1 MAFSGSNQ
9 ALSAAFLFGILLQ
22 AALGALLVYWNGH
35 GSSVFQDGRR
45 LVLVLFLIFAALWA
59 LIDFL
64 NLVISPNASTICQIG
79 LIFSTTFDQLARVVL
94 EQFLLWS
101 VGHGTKLTA
110 ARVVLQVILVVRV
123 VAGGIL
129 AGFTRPQFA
138 PVCVA
143 HTSLFPVSI
152 VVLALDGIIIGT
164 LLIQAMSLGL
174 FRDMSGQSS
183 DRKAQSKSV
192 VFMIFGF
199 AFWTGM
205 SVPMLLGLR
214 DIILFL
220 RTALPAI
227 ALTLLVG
234 LVLAFQNGL
243 VSSRIDEA
251 ITPEAQSP
259 FMNPMPPTREILRD
273 DVNVD
278 GSPIA
283 PRGYTKNGLFV
294 VNPSATPQESPARPQ
309 FGNSKNGGEM
319 RVREVEI
326 NESSSSTA
334 RNAPGFGGSNGV
346 FPSLAT
352 APLPNGF
359 SQLSQTYSPD
369 VRPSTNGQSVP
380 APTSQQKKSL
390 FSRSKPEPK
399 LNVRALGISRP
410 VMVDADGYSGP
421 RMQTVDLAT
430 AAASERERRQAASAR
445 SRLVADGPAPRPPF
459 QTLEDGL
466 RKSVSVKRKEM
477 GGSKSRGALSPIPS
491 SNASAISSMLV
502 NGTSTSASISPG
514 RDEVRRRS
522 PRSQTAAF
530 DEKVAPRPTLEMKQT
545 IGLPGN
551 PRSRMDLAREAAGS
565 QPQTV
570 MLMKDI
576 VYDNPSVVK
585 TIIDSAPNMYTD
597 KRPKTAGDLPTF
609 FAPASRPKTA
619 GSTSVFSD
627 LGGLN
632 TSGSIMHRPRP
643 IKRGSSK
650 DDTNRVS
657 VFFGGVPSPHH
668 RRSKSHGSMNFRKST
683 LYNSSGSPEELPPL
697 PKPPTTAAALTR
709 LLPND
714 TQSMSFD
721 EKIEFL
727 FPAPP
732 GVSLANRR
740 RSSVPSLPRVPSV
753 FLGEGPVIQSPN
765 EVDGQSSRAS
775 KRSTLNFGTQASY
788 QQPQIPSS
796 TGVSSQSLA
805 PEPSRFSSTTFQTMA
820 DDITE
825 AWLPELNEE
834 ESNMEDRER
843 NSIRSDPRRS
853 SAVFRDVRRSVLS
866 EATTID
872 THSHGGDTT
881 FWGSVHSP
889 APAIDISAARARP
902 TIIGGDVQ
910 PETSLSPKPLRP
922 AANNGPVTSDRDGEF
937 VTIGIESEENRYSFV
952 NIEDGSAPSVFLES
966 DEPLSKISQEQ
977 AYILENGTTW
987 HRRIGDDLP
996 TFSERRNSVRSTRKM
1011 PPPTPLLLNSR
1022 KQASVIVRQAEPSPE
1037 ADAEERALKE
1047 IQDQLQ
1053 RFEEEPTRDS
1063 VGSLLRRIPDSEA
1076 ANDGMVD
1083 DSNDRLRLLENL
1095 EAEMSQQE
1103 NQWQQLHE
1111 KNFDRD
1117 SIMTP
1122 VAPFDISTDLSRNSS
1137 IGSSRPPSRGVSRRA
1152 RIRGTMASGIQT
1164 QQSPSTSSSDSS
1176 RASAWQQRLAE
1187 AQLEYME
1194 NAPALLRK
1202 KSLNFLDASKVRNG
1216 SVSTDS
1222 EVEEVKSVETERQL
1236 AHRSLTQEA
1245 PSLWQVALPSPTAA
1259 MGRLW
1264 NASFEPKS
1272 QPMSPEPP
1280 AKDVRPRQ
1288 RQITSSLELTSKAMW
1303 AKPASAPHSRPVVA
1317 LWGSKLVRPVSIKTR
1332 PLTQKPARRSRR
1344 TTFLPDIIESPQPL
1358 PNQRETLGIFQFP
1371 WGERSDNAVYKPAF
1385 NPDQF
1390 AAPAINSRLEA
1401 RSRELEPE
1409 IDEYSA
1415 SFFDDFEDEDDSDLE
1430 EEVEAESDDDFD
1442 ETTLWHIAS
1451 LLKTENVPSK
1461 NSLLPPPLESIEQY
1475 DDDVTDFDSESE
1487 DEMPVTQSFMVKF
1500 PIEPLSRS
1508 STQSAPRSL
1517 LWDDISAPSSPIK
1530 LVGLPQPEL
1539 SLWRAYLPTDNV
1551 LRSIP
1556 RVSNDVPELKSYELW
1571 HPTALAVP
1579 TASDI
1584 MWGGKPEAAAPK
1596 AATLKATAPKPSVW
1610 VPSTK
1615 AESVISEGLFAA
1627 NNGRTE
1633 FRSSKL
1639 TAAAV
1644 NMTSKPRKNLA
1655 PAPQLTTRRLW
1666 NRRNN
1671 LVYERDWISESSVR
1685 PTSPSMDSLP
1695 SSGRSSPTS
1704 ETASLRTTSTKASSI
1719 WSSATSIRTAV
1730 NKGPAVDRKS
1740 QSPKD
1745 DIPRSRLPSPAEEKH
1760 AARFQ
1765 AKLPVH
1771 QEEPHEPARPQ
1782 SKGFAAARS
1791 MFEAKASAIPP
1802 PPVNKFWQ
1810 KPTAAAAAASKLPVK
1825 AVPKAERPRR
1835 RRIAT
1840 TPADW
1845 DRALDEAIRAG
1856 TPKVTIVRRVTA
1868 PSEWDSALARAI
1880 SLSKTRIARPR
1891 ASVAMWDQALTEA
1904 LAPKTSQPEYNPAA
1918 LHPVFATETLSST
1931 SDSVKP
1937 EYDPAVLHPVFFTK
1951 NLTSR
1956 SSDIHPAALGH
1967 FVNINV
1973 PKIVKPEYDPAV
1985 LHPVFFTKNL
1995 TSRSSDVHPA
2005 ASGHIIKRMKH
2016 RSARVADWESALAQA
2031 ISASK
2036 PKRPQA
2042 TPASWEAALTEA
2054 IALSKSEELAM
2065 SKVAIPTLPTGAPTW
2080 MADEMFKLH
2089 RHASVGEI
2097 SAIPR
2102 AIPPVEEPKLP
2113 NSVEVVAQ
2121 PSEEI
2126 LAPVWVAPIPA
2137 PGELPE
2143 WKKDEIF
2150 KEQYHSSATVA
2161 QTWVAPVD
2169 TKPANA
2175 PGTLAQTEIFANL
2188 KSDSVKRVSTSRP
2201 AELPRLSSSELFRP
2215 TSKSISIANWIMASS
2230 ASSAIDNM
2238 TWVAPCPNLESKGV
2252 PGALATRDL
2261 FTELQVESV
2270 KRVTTARQTS
2280 LPVLQSMELFKPA
2293 VQSKTE
2299 INWILAS
2306 SAVNIVQDNAVA
2318 LEKSVVPA
2326 EITAPEEE
2334 VLAPVFTLPSKAFNR
2349 ASTWIAPS
2357 PARTATVFGTVAT
2370 TEMFANVN
2378 MEHVRK
2384 PVSSRPVAI
2393 SGLESTKL
2401 FQPATT
2407 VEGETNWL
2415 RASMV
2420 PATSSLTRSM
2430 TWVTPPKATKKTI
2443 PGTLATT
2450 DLFTH
2455 EAGIQIMR
2463 ASAARPATRPAALPR
2478 LLSSQ
2483 LFTPV
2488 SKLSEEVNWLKRS
2501 STSPQTARSLVSEP
2515 EVISMPAL
2523 SLPSVAKS
2531 QTWVAPTTQVKNA
2544 APGTLANTE
2553 MFTNIIPAQT
2563 KRASSLRSVALPR
2576 LSSQALFQS
2585 SPRAST
2591 EVNWLKRSSS
2601 IPQPVRPL
2609 ISEPEVVSVPAL
2621 SLSSVAKSQ
2630 TWVAPITQVKN
2641 AAPGTLANTE
2651 MFTNIIP
2658 AQTKR
2663 ASTLRSVALPRL
2675 SSQALFQSSPRAS
2688 TEVNWLKRSSRVTS
2702 SLSSQTWTAPHAQA
2716 KNAARGTLASTD
2728 MFTDISSAQV
2738 TRTPKPRPTALPHLF
2753 SMKLFENSPRASA
2766 EVDWLKRSSMR
2777 PTSSLLIE
2785 PTASNEPTSSEP
2797 TSSRIQTWIA
2807 PQTQSSKA
2815 APGTLAAT
2823 ELFTGLNS
2831 SSAQIKRASSMR
2843 PAALPRLNS
2852 TQLFVP
2858 TAVSENEVNW
2868 LHMSSYVVPFVLE
2881 GAETIE
2887 EESFQEDSFDE
2898 ESEEDSE
2905 DSEEMVEDVEG
2916 DSSESVDDLDSPTV
2930 WDLKMDEIEEL
2941 EQWIKKDDHLRAS
2954 RMI

>member
-64 NLVISPNASTICQIG
+64 NLVISPNASTVCQIG
-79 LIFSTTFDQLARVVL
+79 LIFSTTFDQLGRVVL

-183 DRKAQSKSV
+183 DRKAQSKAV

-234 LVLAFQNGL
+234 LVLAFQDGL

-273 DVNVD
+273 DVNVE

-326 NESSSSTA
+326 NESSLSTA
-334 RNAPGFGGSNGV
+334 RNAPGYGGSNGV
-346 FPSLAT
+346 FPSLAN

-369 VRPSTNGQSVP
+369 VRPSTNGQPVP
-380 APTSQQKKSL
+380 AAQTSQQKKSL

-410 VMVDADGYSGP
+410 VMTDVDGYSGP

-445 SRLVADGPAPRPPF
+445 SRLLANGPAPRPPF
-459 QTLEDGL
+459 QTMEDGL
-466 RKSVSVKRKEM
+466 RKSVSVKRKDTA
-477 GGSKSRGALSPIPS
+477 GSKSRGALSPIPS
-491 SNASAISSMLV
+491 SNTSAISSMLV

-530 DEKVAPRPTLEMKQT
+530 DEKVAPRPTLAMKQT

-551 PRSRMDLAREAAGS
+551 PRSRMDLTREAAGS

-597 KRPKTAGDLPTF
+597 RRPKTAGDLPTF
-609 FAPASRPKTA
+609 FSPASRPKTA
-619 GSTSVFSD
+619 GSTSVYSD
-627 LGGLN
+627 VGGLK

-714 TQSMSFD
+714 THSMTFD

-753 FLGEGPVIQSPN
+753 FLSEEPVVQSPN
-765 EVDGQSSRAS
+765 EMDSQSSRAS
-775 KRSTLNFGTQASY
+775 KRSTFNFVNQASY
-788 QQPQIPSS
+788 QQPPMPSS
-796 TGVSSQSLA
+796 TGVSSQALA

-843 NSIRSDPRRS
+843 NSMRSDPRRS

-866 EATTID
+866 EATTTD
-872 THSHGGDTT
+872 MHSHGGDTT

-902 TIIGGDVQ
+902 TVIGEDVQ
-910 PETSLSPKPLRP
+910 IEASLSSKPLMP
-922 AANNGPVTSDRDGEF
+922 AADNGPVTSDRDGEY

-952 NIEDGSAPSVFLES
+952 NIADASAPSVFLES
-966 DEPLSKISQEQ
+966 DGPLSKISQEQ

-1037 ADAEERALKE
+1037 DDAEAQALKE
-1047 IQDQLQ
+1047 IRDQLQ

-1063 VGSLLRRIPDSEA
+1063 VGSLLRRIPDSGA
-1076 ANDGMVD
+1076 ANDGMMD

-1117 SIMTP
+1117 SMMTP
-1122 VAPFDISTDLSRNSS
+1122 VAPFDVSTDLSRNSS

-1152 RIRGTMASGIQT
+1152 RIRGTMASGV
-1164 QQSPSTSSSDSS
+1164 QSERSSSTSSSDDS
-1176 RASAWQQRLAE
+1176 RASVWQQRLAE

-1202 KSLNFLDASKVRNG
+1202 KSLNFLDASKARNG

-1222 EVEEVKSVETERQL
+1222 EVEEVKAVETERQL

-1288 RQITSSLELTSKAMW
+1288 RQITSSMELTSKAMW
-1303 AKPASAPHSRPVVA
+1303 EKPASALHSRPVVA
-1317 LWGSKLVRPVSIKTR
+1317 LWGSKLVRPVSINTR

-1409 IDEYSA
+1409 LDEYSA

-1487 DEMPVTQSFMVKF
+1487 DEMPVTQSFMTKF
-1500 PIEPLSRS
+1500 PIQPLSRS

-1539 SLWRAYLPTDNV
+1539 NLWRAYLPTDNL

-1556 RVSNDVPELKSYELW
+1556 RVSNDVPELKSHELW
-1571 HPTALAVP
+1571 HPATLAVP

-1596 AATLKATAPKPSVW
+1596 PSVW
-1610 VPSTK
+1610 APSTK
-1615 AESVISEGLFAA
+1615 AESIISEGLFTA

-1633 FRSSKL
+1633 FRSSTL

-1719 WSSATSIRTAV
+1719 WSSAPSIRTSV
-1730 NKGPAVDRKS
+1730 NKGPAFDRKS

-1771 QEEPHEPARPQ
+1771 QEEPQEPARPQ
-1782 SKGFAAARS
+1782 SKVFAAARS
-1791 MFEAKASAIPP
+1791 MFEAKASAIPL

-1810 KPTAAAAAASKLPVK
+1810 KPTPAAAAASKIPVK
-1825 AVPKAERPRR
+1825 AEPKAERPRR

-1845 DRALDEAIRAG
+1845 DRALNEAIRAG

-1880 SLSKTRIARPR
+1880 SLSKPRIARPR
-1891 ASVAMWDQALTEA
+1891 ASVAMWDQALAEA
-1904 LAPKTSQPEYNPAA
+1904 LAPKTSRPEYNPAV
-1918 LHPVFATETLSST
+1918 LHPVFVTETLLST
-1931 SDSVKP
+1931 SSDVHPAASIKP

-1967 FVNINV
+1967 FLTISV

-1985 LHPVFFTKNL
+1985 LHPVFFTRNL

-2016 RSARVADWESALAQA
+2016 RSARIADWESALAQA

-2042 TPASWEAALTEA
+2042 NPASWEAALIEA
-2054 IALSKSEELAM
+2054 IALSKSEDLAI
-2065 SKVAIPTLPTGAPTW
+2065 SKVAIPTLSADAPAW

-2089 RHASVGEI
+2089 RHATVGEI

-2102 AIPPVEEPKLP
+2102 EITPMEEHKLP
-2113 NSVEVVAQ
+2113 NSVEATAQ
-2121 PSEEI
+2121 PSKEI
-2126 LAPVWVAPIPA
+2126 LAPVWVAPILA

-2150 KEQYHSSATVA
+2150 KEQYHSSATVP

-2169 TKPANA
+2169 NTPANA

-2188 KSDSVKRVSTSRP
+2188 KSDSVKRVSTARP

-2230 ASSAIDNM
+2230 ASSATDNM
-2238 TWVAPCPNLESKGV
+2238 TWVAPCPNLESKAV

-2280 LPVLQSMELFKPA
+2280 LPVLQSTELFKPA

-2318 LEKSVVPA
+2318 LEEVVVPA
-2326 EITAPEEE
+2326 EITAPEEQ
-2334 VLAPVFTLPSKAFNR
+2334 VLASVFTLPSKALNR
-2349 ASTWIAPS
+2349 ASTWVAPS
-2357 PARTATVFGTVAT
+2357 PAKTVTVLGTVAAA
-2370 TEMFANVN
+2370 EMFANTN

-2384 PVSSRPVAI
+2384 PASSRPVAI
-2393 SGLESTKL
+2393 PSLESTKL

-2407 VEGETNWL
+2407 VKGETNWL
-2415 RASMV
+2415 RASIA
-2420 PATSSLTRSM
+2420 PANSSLTRSM
-2430 TWVTPPKATKKTI
+2430 TWVIPPKATKKTI
-2443 PGTLATT
+2443 PGTLATS

-2463 ASAARPATRPAALPR
+2463 ASAARPAALPR

-2501 STSPQTARSLVSEP
+2501 STSPQTARSLISEP
-2515 EVISMPAL
+2515 EVVSMPAL

-2531 QTWVAPTTQVKNA
+2531 QTWVAPNTQVKSA
-2544 APGTLANTE
+2544 APGTLASTE
-2553 MFTNIIPAQT
+2553 MFTNISSAQI
-2563 KRASSLRSVALPR
+2563 KRAPTSRSVALPR

-2601 IPQPVRPL
+2601 IPQPLRPL
-2609 ISEPEVVSVPAL
+2609 VSEPEVVSMPAL
-2621 SLSSVAKSQ
+2621 SLPSVAKSQ

-2651 MFTNIIP
+2651 
-2658 AQTKR
+2658 
-2663 ASTLRSVALPRL
+2663 
-2675 SSQALFQSSPRAS
+2675 
-2688 TEVNWLKRSSRVTS
+2688 
-2702 SLSSQTWTAPHAQA
+2702 
-2716 KNAARGTLASTD
+2716 

-2777 PTSSLLIE
+2777 PTSSLLIKQ
-2785 PTASNEPTSSEP
+2785 TASNEPASSEP
-2797 TSSRIQTWIA
+2797 ISSRIQTWIA
-2807 PQTQSSKA
+2807 PLAPLSKA

-2823 ELFTGLNS
+2823 ELFADLNS
-2831 SSAQIKRASSMR
+2831 SSAQIKRASSLR

-2858 TAVSENEVNW
+2858 AAVSEKEVNW
-2868 LHMSSYVVPFVLE
+2868 LHMSSYMVPFVLE

-2887 EESFQEDSFDE
+2887 EESFEEESFEEESFDE

-2905 DSEEMVEDVEG
+2905 DSQEMVEDVEG